1 VDIVRV
7 RKGLVAC
14 VAPARAGDS
23 IGGVRRRGAAA
34 RAGVLI
40 ATYPIAALEDAGD
53 PALAKKWVDLV
64 MSSEGQKVLAK
75 WNFEPAAR

>member
-1 VDIVRV
+1 
-7 RKGLVAC
+7 
-14 VAPARAGDS
+14 
-23 IGGVRRRGAAA
+23 VRRRGAAA

-40 ATYPIAALEDAGD
+40 TSYPIAALEDAGD

-64 MSSEGQKVLAK
+64 MSSEGQMVLAK